1 MQLGPGAVAL
11 GPQGHLGSCKWR
23 RPSYR
28 PSHKVRVNV
37 NTTDATIE
45 PVLRHCYYPLRIL
58 RVLP

>member
-1 MQLGPGAVAL
+1 VHSPDQTADRVGDAMSEFGV
-11 GPQGHLGSCKWR
+11 KED
-23 RPSYR
+23 
-28 PSHKVRVNV
+28 KFRVNV